1 MVFVR
6 GEIGSGV
13 GVEVASLP
21 PGQEG
26 HNLHP
31 MGDDTDEEPDVED
44 IELDSQV
51 QSNNLSNF
59 GFLNPQWLTTY
70 K

>member
-21 PGQEG
+21 PGQDG
-26 HNLHP
+26 HNLHQL
-31 MGDDTDEEPDVED
+31 GDDTDEEPDVED

-51 QSNNLSNF
+51 
-59 GFLNPQWLTTY
+59 TV
-70 K
+70 